1 MVTDGT
7 DTGGWQAADRQDDDL
22 DRAFGP
28 ETASVQTRT
37 MGQRARTWLVIGG
50 STVLVAGVIAL
61 VLGTIIGSVQNGIGG
76 VFPRPDMA
84 LDRLDDRLADVPG
97 VTEVR
102 HHRAEK
108 TGFAS
113 YDATATITADPSLDA
128 AARTDLVDALS
139 RATDSAGGNGVR
151 VVAIADLGTLEVGV
165 SDSRAV
171 TAKRLV
177 LADTL
182 DHIGGVTAVRC
193 SWERGGTPSDRA
205 ADQSITVHTPG
216 RGAAVPPIVARVTE
230 ETHKVFPGASVE
242 VVAAK

>member
-7 DTGGWQAADRQDDDL
+7 ERGGWQAADQQDDDL
-22 DRAFGP
+22 NRAFGP
-28 ETASVQTRT
+28 ETASVQTRS

-50 STVLVAGVIAL
+50 STVVVAGVIAL

-76 VFPRPDMA
+76 VFPRPDLA
-84 LDRLDDRLADVPG
+84 LDRFDRQASDVTG

-102 HHRAEK
+102 QHPATK

-113 YDATATITADPSLDA
+113 YDAIATVTADPSLDA
-128 AARTDLVDALS
+128 AARSELVADLS

-151 VVAIADLGTLEVGV
+151 VVAIADLGNLEVGV
-165 SDSRAV
+165 TESRSVAEQ
-171 TAKRLV
+171 RLV
-177 LADTL
+177 LADRL

-193 SWERGGTPSDRA
+193 SWARGGSPSDRA
-205 ADQSITVHTPG
+205 ADQAIVVETPG

-230 ETHKVFPGASVE
+230 ETHRVFPGASVE

>member
-7 DTGGWQAADRQDDDL
+7 DPAGWPAADRQDDDL

-28 ETASVQTRT
+28 ETASVQTRSRA
-37 MGQRARTWLVIGG
+37 QRARTWLAIGG
-50 STVLVAGVIAL
+50 GTVVVAGVIVL
-61 VLGTIIGSVQNGIGG
+61 VLGTIVGTVQTGIGG

-84 LDRLDDRLADVPG
+84 LDRLDGELDGVPG

-102 HHRAEK
+102 HHQAEK

-128 AARTDLVDALS
+128 AARKDLVSTLS
-139 RATDSAGGNGVR
+139 RAADSAGGNGVR
-151 VVAIADLGTLEVGV
+151 VVAIADLGNLEVGV
-165 SDSRAV
+165 SESRAV

-177 LADTL
+177 LADRL

-193 SWERGGTPSDRA
+193 SWARGGTPSDRA
-205 ADQSITVHTPG
+205 ADQSIVVETPG
-216 RGAAVPPIVARVTE
+216 RGAAVPPIVARVTA
-230 ETHKVFPGASVE
+230 ETHAVFPGARVE
-242 VVAAK
+242 VVAAG

>member
-7 DTGGWQAADRQDDDL
+7 DPGGWQATDRQDDDL

-28 ETASVQTRT
+28 ETANVQTRT
-37 MGQRARTWLVIGG
+37 MGQRARTWLLIGG
-50 STVLVAGVIAL
+50 GTVVVAGVIAL
-61 VLGTIIGSVQNGIGG
+61 VLGTIIGSVQTGVGG
-76 VFPRPDMA
+76 AFPRPDLA

-97 VTEVR
+97 VTEVL
-102 HHRAEK
+102 HHPAEK

-113 YDATATITADPSLDA
+113 YDAIATITVDPSLDA
-128 AARTDLVDALS
+128 AARTDLVETLS

-151 VVAIADLGTLEVGV
+151 VVAIADLGALEVGV
-165 SDSRAV
+165 SDSLTV

-182 DHIGGVTAVRC
+182 DRIGGVTAVRC

-205 ADQSITVHTPG
+205 ADQAIVVRTPG

-230 ETHKVFPGASVE
+230 ETQKVFPGASVE
-242 VVAAK
+242 VIAPK